1 MKEGFPLFPQQASS
15 LAGRVDALYFYLITV
30 SVIFTVVIALSI
42 LYFAIKYRRRSESEL
57 PRGVEGSLKL
67 EIAWSVIPLVIALSF
82 FFWGASVFF
91 AINRPPNDALEV
103 SVVGKQWMWK
113 FQHADGQRE
122 INELHVPVGRAVKLT
137 MTSEDTIHSFYVP
150 VFRIKRDV
158 LPGRVSTMW
167 FEATRTGRF
176 HLFCAEYC
184 GTKHSGMIGW
194 IQVMD
199 PVEFQAWLAGGSGS
213 ESLASAGSKLF
224 AQHACNTCHRPDSLA
239 RGPNLEGLFGKTVA
253 LQDGRTVT
261 ADETYIRESI
271 VMPNAKIVAGFQ
283 PIMPTFQGL
292 ISEEGLLQLVAYV
305 KSLSKAAPSPG
316 GVVPPVN
323 APAGVTPPANL
334 DRRGL
339 HPLPRGEGAG
349 GEGGGRAG
357 GSR

>member
-1 MKEGFPLFPQQASS
+1 LKETFPLFPNAASTV
-15 LAGRVDALYFYLITV
+15 AGRVDALYFYLIIV
-30 SVIFTVVIALSI
+30 SVVFTLLIAASI
-42 LYFAIKYRRRSESEL
+42 LYFAIRYRRRSESEL

-91 AINRPPNDALEV
+91 TINRPPPDALEV

-113 FQHADGQRE
+113 VQHADGQRE
-122 INELHVPVGRAVKLT
+122 INELHVPVGRPVRLT

-150 VFRIKRDV
+150 AFRIKRDV

-167 FEATRTGRF
+167 FQATRTGRF

-194 IQVMD
+194 IDVMD
-199 PVEFQAWLAGGSGS
+199 PVEFQAWLSGGSGS

-239 RGPNLEGLFGKTVA
+239 RGPNLEGIFGKTVA

-292 ISEEGLLQLVAYV
+292 ISEEGLLQLIAYV

-316 GVVPPVN
+316 GGVPPVN
-323 APAGVTPPANL
+323 KPSPGPGVAK
-334 DRRGL
+334 
-339 HPLPRGEGAG
+339 
-349 GEGGGRAG
+349 
-357 GSR
+357 